1 MFKWICHAFQTVFEV
16 FSHTL
21 LIWRRPG
28 ANPKISWLLKW
39 LYIGNS
45 VFEESTTNALLK
57 IICSPACKRLQ
68 TLTNVSMTT
77 GIGAPRSYW
86 CACNSPFSL
95 HLLQVW
101 PPTPPQQHK
110 GTMTDHQDH
119 LRVLCWV
126 LSVKQVNLDMSL
138 NLFNCAGNL

>member
-16 FSHTL
+16 CSHTL
-21 LIWRRPG
+21 LICRRPR
-28 ANPKISWLLKW
+28 ANPKISWQLKR

-45 VFEESTTNALLK
+45 VLEESTTTALLK
-57 IICSPACKRLQ
+57 IICSPASKRLQ
-68 TLTNVSMTT
+68 TLTNVSVTT

-95 HLLQVW
+95 HLLQVR

-119 LRVLCWV
+119 L
-126 LSVKQVNLDMSL
+126 SVECYLL
-138 NLFNCAGNL
+138 NR